1 MSNFA
6 GSSGDVESG
15 SVSDSEET
23 ESVVQGPNQGRLLIQ
38 KATVYMYIVFIAI
51 SQYIN
56 LARKKRKASQN
67 KYPSRKKLKEPLEEL
82 SYEGQIMVT

>member
-15 SVSDSEET
+15 SVSDSEKT

-38 KATVYMYIVFIAI
+38 KATVYMY
-51 SQYIN
+51 
-56 LARKKRKASQN
+56 
-67 KYPSRKKLKEPLEEL
+67 
-82 SYEGQIMVT
+82 SYFAKVSWYNRCYHVLLTDITHEQL